1 LDLKKYFSAYARLGR
16 NAKLLLISSTISG
29 VAWGLYGPVWQLFL
43 KEAGYGGTVIGL
55 YSFLQ
60 GITSTLLIFPF
71 GILADR
77 ISRKRQTVFGA
88 IVGSSATAMI
98 LLSTS
103 FPIVVAS
110 ALLKGISGAI
120 IAPALNA
127 LFAETVEETGMEAG
141 YGISAFLG
149 SIALAIG
156 SLLGWVPEL
165 IVRKTSLG
173 YFAAYR
179 YSLLFPFSMGFLS
192 LIPIILVKERFRPI
206 SKPIFRFRAKGIA
219 IKFSLARG
227 IAGFGAGLSIP
238 LMPYFFSVKFGV
250 ESGPIGTLYA
260 ISSVIGAPAFLAS
273 APLARKVG
281 IVKGI
286 ILPSALSIPL
296 LILIPFSSSFYL
308 AAGLYVPRT
317 ILMNMSHPLISALM
331 MRLTPENE
339 RASITSIIHLA
350 WSLPN
355 SFSQQIG
362 GYVMENVG
370 LDIPLFLTSG
380 VYLVYVT
387 SFYMLFRKEEEE
399 HGIKV
404 EM

>member
-1 LDLKKYFSAYARLGR
+1 MGLKEYFSAYARLGR
-16 NAKLLLISSTISG
+16 NAKLLLISSIISG
-29 VAWGLYGPVWQLFL
+29 IAGGLYGPVWQLFL
-43 KEAGYGGTVIGL
+43 GKAGYGSTVIGL

-60 GITSTLLIFPF
+60 GITSTLLIFPS

-77 ISRKRQTVFGA
+77 ISRKNQTVFGSL
-88 IVGSSATAMI
+88 IDSSATAII

-103 FPIVVAS
+103 FPMVVSS

-149 SIALAIG
+149 SIAIAIG

-165 IVRKTSLG
+165 IVRRRSLG
-173 YFAAYR
+173 YFEAYR
-179 YSLLFPFSMGFLS
+179 YSLLFPFLMGFLS
-192 LIPIILVKERFRPI
+192 LIPIILVRERFKPI
-206 SKPIFRFRAKGIA
+206 SKPILRFRAKSIA
-219 IKFSLARG
+219 LKFSLARG

-238 LMPYFFSVKFGV
+238 LMPYFFSIKFGV
-250 ESGPIGTLYA
+250 ESGPICTLYA
-260 ISSVIGAPAFLAS
+260 ISSVIGSAAFLAS

-286 ILPSALSIPL
+286 ILPSAVSIPL
-296 LILIPFSSSFYL
+296 LIMIPFSSSFYL

-317 ILMNMSHPLISALM
+317 ILMNMSRPLISALM

-362 GYVMENVG
+362 GYIMENVG

-380 VYLVYVT
+380 TYLVYVT
-387 SFYMLFRKEEEE
+387 AFHMLFRKEEGK
-399 HGIKV
+399 HRIQV
-404 EM
+404 